1 MSQIQES
8 RRPASVR
15 QEPWSGP
22 KPKVSFEFFPPK
34 TAEMEGKLW
43 SAIHRLESLA
53 PSFVSVTY
61 GAGGTTRQRTH
72 ATVERLLADTSL
84 TPAAHLTC
92 VGADRHEI
100 DAIARRYW
108 AAGVR
113 HLVAL
118 RGDPPQDGAGY
129 RPHPDGYPFAA
140 DLVAGLKRVADF
152 EISVACYPEVHPEAA
167 SPEADLDNLKRK
179 LDNGAA
185 RAISQFFL
193 DTGAF
198 LRFREQAAAKSV
210 FAPIVPGLL
219 PITNVTRTLSFAKAC
234 GAAIPD
240 WFAPLFDGLDDDPET
255 RMCVAAAIAA
265 EQCRQL
271 QAEGVE
277 ELHFYTLNRAELT
290 RAVCRMI
297 GIAAEAPQDAP
308 QDERAERPAEVS
320 P

>member
-1 MSQIQES
+1 MIPIQQTKKADILRSES
-8 RRPASVR
+8 
-15 QEPWSGP
+15 WSGR

-43 SAIHRLESLA
+43 SAIRRLESLG

-72 ATVERLLADTSL
+72 ATVERLLADTSV

-92 VGADRHEI
+92 VGARRHEI
-100 DAIARRYW
+100 DAVARRYW

-118 RGDPPQDGAGY
+118 RGDPPKGGVLY
-129 RPHPDGYPFAA
+129 RPHPDGYAFAA

-179 LDNGAA
+179 LDNGAT

-198 LRFREQAAAKSV
+198 LRFRERAAARGI

-219 PITNVTRTLSFAKAC
+219 PITNVTRTLTFARAC
-234 GAAIPD
+234 GAAVPD

-265 EQCRQL
+265 EQCRLL

-277 ELHFYTLNRAELT
+277 EFHFYTLNRAELT

-297 GIAAEAPQDAP
+297 GIAADPPLASPADLTAEAGL
-308 QDERAERPAEVS
+308 
-320 P
+320 

>member
-1 MSQIQES
+1 MNPI
-8 RRPASVR
+8 RATRTFDLLH
-15 QEPWSGP
+15 SGP
-22 KPKVSFEFFPPK
+22 WRGPRPSVSFEFFPPK

-43 SAIHRLESLA
+43 SAIRRLESLG

-72 ATVERLLADTSL
+72 ATVERLIAETDL

-92 VGADRHEI
+92 VGARRREI

-118 RGDPPQDGAGY
+118 RGDPPQGETGY
-129 RPHPDGYPFAA
+129 RPHPDGYAYAA

-152 EISVACYPEVHPEAA
+152 EISVACFPEVHPEAA

-179 LDNGAA
+179 LDNGAS

-193 DTGAF
+193 DTGTF
-198 LRFREQAAAKSV
+198 LRFRERAAARGIS
-210 FAPIVPGLL
+210 APIVPGLL
-219 PITNVTRTLSFAKAC
+219 PVTNVTRTLSFAEAC
-234 GAAIPD
+234 GASVPD
-240 WFAPLFDGLDDDPET
+240 WFASLFDGLDDDPET

-277 ELHFYTLNRAELT
+277 EFHFYTLNRAELT

-297 GIAAEAPQDAP
+297 GIAADPPEELSVRQ
-308 QDERAERPAEVS
+308 PAEASV
-320 P
+320 

>member
-1 MSQIQES
+1 MRLIRQTRTPVSL
-8 RRPASVR
+8 RPDA
-15 QEPWSGP
+15 WAGP

-43 SAIHRLESLA
+43 SAIRRLDSLA

-72 ATVERLLADTSL
+72 ATVERLLSDTGL

-92 VGADRHEI
+92 VGAPRHEI
-100 DAIARRYW
+100 DRVARRYW

-118 RGDPPQDGAGY
+118 RGDPPEGQAGY
-129 RPHPDGYPFAA
+129 RPHPDGYAFAA

-152 EISVACYPEVHPEAA
+152 EISVACYPEVHPEAS

-179 LDNGAA
+179 LENGAT

-193 DTGAF
+193 DTNAF
-198 LRFREQAAAKSV
+198 LRFRERAAARGI

-219 PITNVTRTLSFAKAC
+219 PITNVTRTLSFARAC
-234 GAAIPD
+234 GAAVPD
-240 WFAPLFDGLDDDPET
+240 WFAALFDGLDDDPET

-271 QAEGVE
+271 QEDGVE
-277 ELHFYTLNRAELT
+277 EFHFYTLNRAELT

-297 GIAAEAPQDAP
+297 GIAADPAADSTVGSPDGQ
-308 QDERAERPAEVS
+308 PAEAR

>member
-1 MSQIQES
+1 MNKTQKTP
-8 RRPASVR
+8 RRGAVR
-15 QEPWSGP
+15 QEPWSGR

-43 SAIHRLESLA
+43 SAIRRLESLA

-72 ATVERLLADTSL
+72 ATVERLLADTSV

-92 VGADRHEI
+92 VGARRHEI
-100 DAIARRYW
+100 DAVARRYW

-118 RGDPPQDGAGY
+118 RGDPPKGGTAYQ
-129 RPHPDGYPFAA
+129 PHPDGYAFAA

-167 SPEADLDNLKRK
+167 SPEADLDNLERK
-179 LDNGAA
+179 LDNGAT

-198 LRFREQAAAKSV
+198 LRFRERAAARGI

-219 PITNVTRTLSFAKAC
+219 PITNVTRTLTFARAC
-234 GAAIPD
+234 GAAVPD
-240 WFAPLFDGLDDDPET
+240 WFARLFDGLDDDPET
-255 RMCVAAAIAA
+255 RTCVAAAIAA
-265 EQCRQL
+265 EQCRLL

-277 ELHFYTLNRAELT
+277 EFHFYTLNRAELT

-297 GIAAEAPQDAP
+297 GIAADPAPARAADLSAEA
-308 QDERAERPAEVS
+308 S

>member
-1 MSQIQES
+1 MSSIKETTKLATLGPES
-8 RRPASVR
+8 
-15 QEPWSGP
+15 WTGP
-22 KPKVSFEFFPPK
+22 KPRVSFEFFPPK

-43 SAIHRLESLA
+43 SAIRRLESLE

-72 ATVERLLADTSL
+72 ATVERLLADTYL

-92 VGADRHEI
+92 VGARRHEI
-100 DAIARRYW
+100 DAVAHRYW

-118 RGDPPQDGAGY
+118 RGDPPEGEAGY
-129 RPHPDGYPFAA
+129 RPHPDGYAFAA

-167 SPEADLDNLKRK
+167 SPETDLDNLKRK
-179 LDNGAA
+179 LGNGAT

-198 LRFREQAAAKSV
+198 LRFRERAAARGI

-219 PITNVTRTLSFAKAC
+219 PITNVTRTLTFARAC
-234 GAAIPD
+234 GAAVPD
-240 WFAPLFDGLDDDPET
+240 WFAPLFDGLDDDPQT

-277 ELHFYTLNRAELT
+277 EFHFYTLNRAELT

-297 GIAAEAPQDAP
+297 GIAADPPEASA
-308 QDERAERPAEVS
+308 AELNAEAGL
-320 P
+320 

>member
-1 MSQIQES
+1 MNKRQKTP
-8 RRPASVR
+8 RRGAVR
-15 QEPWSGP
+15 QEPWSGR
-22 KPKVSFEFFPPK
+22 KPEVSFEFFPPK

-43 SAIHRLESLA
+43 SAIRRLESLG

-92 VGADRHEI
+92 VGARRHEI
-100 DAIARRYW
+100 DAVARRYW

-118 RGDPPQDGAGY
+118 RGDPRKGGSTYQ
-129 RPHPDGYPFAA
+129 PHPDGYAFAA

-152 EISVACYPEVHPEAA
+152 EISVACYPEIHPEAA

-179 LDNGAA
+179 LDNGAT
-185 RAISQFFL
+185 RAITQFFL

-198 LRFREQAAAKSV
+198 LRFRERAAARGI

-219 PITNVTRTLSFAKAC
+219 PITNVTRTLTFARAC
-234 GAAIPD
+234 GAQVPD
-240 WFAPLFDGLDDDPET
+240 WFARLFEGLDDDPQT
-255 RMCVAAAIAA
+255 RTCVAAAIAA
-265 EQCRQL
+265 EQCRLL

-277 ELHFYTLNRAELT
+277 DFHFYTLNRAELT

-297 GIAAEAPQDAP
+297 GIIAAPAETEPAEATALPAG
-308 QDERAERPAEVS
+308 ARP
-320 P
+320 

>member
-1 MSQIQES
+1 MSQKNPT
-8 RRPASVR
+8 RRPLALGRDASCGR
-15 QEPWSGP
+15 TPR
-22 KPKVSFEFFPPK
+22 VSFEFFPPK

-43 SAIHRLESLA
+43 SAIRRLEALR

-72 ATVERLLADTSL
+72 ATVERLIAETDL

-92 VGADRHEI
+92 VGARRHEI
-100 DAIARRYW
+100 DAVARRYW

-118 RGDPPQDGAGY
+118 RGDPPKGAAGY

-167 SPEADLDNLKRK
+167 SAEADLDNLKRK
-179 LDNGAA
+179 LDNGAT

-198 LRFREQAAAKSV
+198 LRFRERAAASGIS
-210 FAPIVPGLL
+210 APIVPGLL
-219 PITNVTRTLSFAKAC
+219 PITNVTRTLAFARDC
-234 GAAIPD
+234 GTQVPD

-265 EQCRQL
+265 EQCRLL

-277 ELHFYTLNRAELT
+277 EFHFYTLNRAELT

-297 GIAAEAPQDAP
+297 GIAADPCEPVP
-308 QDERAERPAEVS
+308 VRVPAGAS
-320 P
+320 L

>member
-1 MSQIQES
+1 MSPIQQTKKLDILRSES
-8 RRPASVR
+8 WPGR
-15 QEPWSGP
+15 
-22 KPKVSFEFFPPK
+22 KPRVSFEFFPPK

-43 SAIHRLESLA
+43 SAIRRLEPLG

-72 ATVERLLADTSL
+72 ATVERLLADTHL

-92 VGADRHEI
+92 VGARRREI
-100 DAIARRYW
+100 DAVARRYW

-118 RGDPPQDGAGY
+118 RGDPPKEGSCY
-129 RPHPDGYPFAA
+129 RPHPDGYAFAA

-179 LDNGAA
+179 
-185 RAISQFFL
+185 
-193 DTGAF
+193 
-198 LRFREQAAAKSV
+198 
-210 FAPIVPGLL
+210 
-219 PITNVTRTLSFAKAC
+219 ITNVTRTLTFARAC
-234 GAAIPD
+234 GAQVPD

-265 EQCRQL
+265 EQCRLL

-277 ELHFYTLNRAELT
+277 EFHFYTLNRAELT

-297 GIAAEAPQDAP
+297 GIAADPPLASPADLTAEAGL
-308 QDERAERPAEVS
+308 
-320 P
+320 

>member
-1 MSQIQES
+1 M
-8 RRPASVR
+8 RPIRETMTSD
-15 QEPWSGP
+15 PWAGP
-22 KPKVSFEFFPPK
+22 KPRVSFEFFPPK

-43 SAIHRLESLA
+43 SAIRRLEGLKPA
-53 PSFVSVTY
+53 FVSVTY

-72 ATVERLLADTSL
+72 ATVERLLADTGL

-92 VGADRHEI
+92 VGAARREI
-100 DAIARRYW
+100 DAVARRYW

-118 RGDPPQDGAGY
+118 RGDPPQDSEGY
-129 RPHPDGYPFAA
+129 RPHPEGYAFAA

-179 LDNGAA
+179 LDAGAT

-193 DTGAF
+193 DSGAF
-198 LRFREQAAAKSV
+198 LRFRDKAAARGIT
-210 FAPIVPGLL
+210 APLVPGLL
-219 PITNVTRTLSFAKAC
+219 PVMNVTRTLSFARDC

-277 ELHFYTLNRAELT
+277 DFHFYTLNRAELT

-297 GIAAEAPQDAP
+297 GIAADPAEDAP
-308 QDERAERPAEVS
+308 AEARADAS
-320 P
+320 L

>member
-1 MSQIQES
+1 MSPTRATS
-8 RRPASVR
+8 TFDLLHSKPWRGPRPS
-15 QEPWSGP
+15 
-22 KPKVSFEFFPPK
+22 VSFEFFPPK

-43 SAIHRLESLA
+43 TAIRRLESLG

-72 ATVERLLADTSL
+72 ATVERLIAETEL

-92 VGADRHEI
+92 VGAARHEI
-100 DAIARRYW
+100 DAVARRYW

-118 RGDPPQDGAGY
+118 RGDPPQDSGGY
-129 RPHPDGYPFAA
+129 RPHPDGYAYAA

-179 LDNGAA
+179 LDNGAT

-198 LRFREQAAAKSV
+198 LRFRERAAAGGVS
-210 FAPIVPGLL
+210 APIVPGLL
-219 PITNVTRTLSFAKAC
+219 PVMNVTRTLAFARDC
-234 GAAIPD
+234 GAQVPD
-240 WFAPLFDGLDDDPET
+240 WFVPLFDGLDDDPQT
-255 RMCVAAAIAA
+255 RLCVAAAIAA
-265 EQCRQL
+265 EQCRRL
-271 QAEGVE
+271 QAEGVQAF
-277 ELHFYTLNRAELT
+277 HFYTLNRAELT

-297 GIAAEAPQDAP
+297 GIAAD
-308 QDERAERPAEVS
+308 PAEDLPARQSAEASV
-320 P
+320 